1 MTVSI
6 RIMANPCTQSKVYF
20 RKKEGRSI
28 EEKKITVVLMPICP
42 IRLWAHRSRVL
53 VYTGQGPIKKTEFKR
68 GSSTEGI

>member
-6 RIMANPCTQSKVYF
+6 RIMANPCTQSNVYF
-20 RKKEGRSI
+20 RKEEGRNI

-42 IRLWAHRSRVL
+42 VRLWAHRRRVL

-68 GSSTEGI
+68 GSSIAGI